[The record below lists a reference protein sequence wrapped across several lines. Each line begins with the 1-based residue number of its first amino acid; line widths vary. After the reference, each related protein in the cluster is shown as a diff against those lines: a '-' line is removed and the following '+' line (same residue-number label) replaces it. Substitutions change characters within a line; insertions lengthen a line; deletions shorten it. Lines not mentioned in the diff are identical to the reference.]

1 MSPNYDNGQLHAH
14 IYEKLKLRIYVTFN
28 CKFGFEN
35 YLSIVNHFEQRICIT
50 KFRIFIENTYWK
62 L

>member
-1 MSPNYDNGQLHAH
+1 M
-14 IYEKLKLRIYVTFN
+14 YVTFKG
-28 CKFGFEN
+28 KFGFEN

-50 KFRIFIENTYWK
+50 EFRIFIENTYWK